1 MKRKSFFY
9 GFILLLLAISS
20 LPAFAASASSRT
32 PVSNDQLIL
41 IGRLTA
47 KALENNHLRKR
58 AQNEMLSSL
67 IFDEYFEQL
76 DPGKFYFT
84 LEDIAFFGK
93 DRFRMLDK
101 INSGDQQV
109 IFDIYARYLQ
119 RLSAYREFVENELKK
134 TIDFDT
140 DETYLTDR
148 EKAAYCRNNT
158 ELQELWRRRLKNDLL
173 YYRLMQRVMEE
184 RSNDPEVR
192 AEMKKRWF
200 KKSPA
205 EKVRGRL
212 HDAYNFASQA
222 DKMDILGTFLTAMAQ
237 VYGPHSY
244 YSTPKQ
250 EEDFDIQFK
259 LSLTGIGA
267 TLTSEDGYIKVVELV
282 KGGPADKDGR
292 LQPEDRIVA
301 VTQEGQEAVDLID
314 MSVNNAVKHIRG
326 PAGTKVTLSVL
337 PAAKGAAA
345 MPEDIVI
352 TRGKVELKENEAKG
366 EITEVTASDGSKQ
379 RIGVITL
386 NNFYMDF
393 EGASRGLPNYRSCTR
408 DVRAILERFKRENV
422 HAVVMDMR
430 SNSGGS
436 LVEAISLSGLFI
448 TSGPVVQVVDSA
460 RRLDVQVDRD
470 NSIVYNGPLLVLV
483 SKFSASSAEIF
494 TGAMQDYRRAVIL
507 GDSRT
512 FGKGTVLSVM
522 DLSRLL
528 RFIRRKL
535 DAGTLTHEVAMF
547 YRVSGDSNQA
557 RGIIPDVILP
567 SFTESMKVGESYSKN
582 HLPWNRIAPLG
593 LPASATSGYA
603 AVLPDQI
610 KKLADF
616 VGQRFAREDHL
627 QKFIREA
634 ERFKAIRD
642 RDSVSL
648 NEKQRL
654 KEYYDEKAASEQMEA
669 MLEGS
674 DGKNKKKRDILL
686 EESRLAAAEF
696 AVMQKSG
703 QQK

>member
-1 MKRKSFFY
+1 
-9 GFILLLLAISS
+9 
-20 LPAFAASASSRT
+20 
-32 PVSNDQLIL
+32 
-41 IGRLTA
+41 
-47 KALENNHLRKR
+47 
-58 AQNEMLSSL
+58 
-67 IFDEYFEQL
+67 
-76 DPGKFYFT
+76 
-84 LEDIAFFGK
+84 
-93 DRFRMLDK
+93 
-101 INSGDQQV
+101 
-109 IFDIYARYLQ
+109 
-119 RLSAYREFVENELKK
+119 
-134 TIDFDT
+134 
-140 DETYLTDR
+140 
-148 EKAAYCRNNT
+148 
-158 ELQELWRRRLKNDLL
+158 
-173 YYRLMQRVMEE
+173 
-184 RSNDPEVR
+184 
-192 AEMKKRWF
+192 
-200 KKSPA
+200 
-205 EKVRGRL
+205 
-212 HDAYNFASQA
+212 
-222 DKMDILGTFLTAMAQ
+222 
-237 VYGPHSY
+237 
-244 YSTPKQ
+244 
-250 EEDFDIQFK
+250 
-259 LSLTGIGA
+259 
-267 TLTSEDGYIKVVELV
+267 
-282 KGGPADKDGR
+282 
-292 LQPEDRIVA
+292 
-301 VTQEGQEAVDLID
+301 
-314 MSVNNAVKHIRG
+314 
-326 PAGTKVTLSVL
+326 
-337 PAAKGAAA
+337 
-345 MPEDIVI
+345 
-352 TRGKVELKENEAKG
+352 
-366 EITEVTASDGSKQ
+366 
-379 RIGVITL
+379 
-386 NNFYMDF
+386 
-393 EGASRGLPNYRSCTR
+393 
-408 DVRAILERFKRENV
+408 
-422 HAVVMDMR
+422 
-430 SNSGGS
+430 
-436 LVEAISLSGLFI
+436 
-448 TSGPVVQVVDSA
+448 VVQVVDSA